1 MSFNQTSLTGP
12 LPSFDKLLAGEGL
25 SGKAEGSG
33 PVARPRLLRGAA
45 RLVPLRCSLHG
56 AAAMPPAPG
65 PERAGPIET
74 SRRSAARPRRRLP
87 PRLCAARARLPRAP
101 VPLPSSL
108 RPPSFAC
115 VHSNTRTPLPYRL
128 RGRGGLRQG
137 DSAASP
143 SSAVRC
149 GQCGARERDAP
160 ARSLYG
166 PARSG
171 PEPEASQPPH
181 RAAQR
186 RGTRRAAPRRSR
198 SRSPGAGHP
207 GLARADHRMQAAHR
221 GPATGRK
228 PHWPSA
234 A

>member
-1 MSFNQTSLTGP
+1 VMSDFGP
-12 LPSFDKLLAGEGL
+12 LRSFDKLLAGEGP

-45 RLVPLRCSLHG
+45 RLVPLRCSL
-56 AAAMPPAPG
+56 
-65 PERAGPIET
+65 
-74 SRRSAARPRRRLP
+74 P

-108 RPPSFAC
+108 RPSSFAR
-115 VHSNTRTPLPYRL
+115 VHSNNGMPLPYRL

-207 GLARADHRMQAAHR
+207 GLARADHRMQAAR
-221 GPATGRK
+221 RRSATGRMLTVTATAF
-228 PHWPSA
+228 HASRVARSA
-234 A
+234 MDR

>member
-1 MSFNQTSLTGP
+1 MALRATRDP
-12 LPSFDKLLAGEGL
+12 LPTFACQGRRAAAGRHRLRPDGGGRPAADCSALLGDRGL
-25 SGKAEGSG
+25 APNSPSHG
-33 PVARPRLLRGAA
+33 RHLAA
-45 RLVPLRCSLHG
+45 RAAYARSSNMRRSANRSGRFATLDPLRCSTPPTG
-56 AAAMPPAPG
+56 RSRRRPAAGSTVVACGYSNACMPP
-65 PERAGPIET
+65 
-74 SRRSAARPRRRLP
+74 
-87 PRLCAARARLPRAP
+87 
-101 VPLPSSL
+101 
-108 RPPSFAC
+108 
-115 VHSNTRTPLPYRL
+115 PYRQ

-137 DSAASP
+137 DFAASP

-207 GLARADHRMQAAHR
+207 GLARADHRMQAACR
-221 GPATGRK
+221 RTAMGCQ
-228 PHWPSA
+228 PS
-234 A
+234 